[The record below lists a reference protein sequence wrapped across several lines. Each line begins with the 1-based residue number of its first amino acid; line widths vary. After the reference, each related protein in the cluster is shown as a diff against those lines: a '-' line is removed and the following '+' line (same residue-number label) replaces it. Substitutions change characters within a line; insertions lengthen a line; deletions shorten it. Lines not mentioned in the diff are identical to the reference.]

1 MDEFNKNEF
10 ENNDFNTSEEYS
22 NNNVNAENNG
32 GIYKSTYSAQENEN
46 ANNTAY
52 NAEQPNSYQN
62 PNSFNSSVN
71 QQPMY
76 HQGYNNPNGYN
87 PHMMYNHMP
96 NPNVPNMNNMPNGQP
111 MNQGFNNMSPNPMA
125 NPQSYVTIKNSEEQE
140 KKKKKFKKNVKI
152 AVAVV
157 ACCASVGVGL
167 GFGYNTSNKFT
178 ASKEN
183 EQGLKFQ
190 FPDTTASA
198 DSKDNTDDNVILTG
212 TNTIAPIINKV
223 KDSVVNISIKTQS
236 TNFFNQVYE
245 STGAGSGIIFEQDD
259 KKVYILTN
267 NHVIDGASSVQIS
280 ITGTEQVNASLV
292 GKDASSD
299 LALIYVLKSDLQKA
313 GINEVKCAT
322 FADSDQ
328 MEVGEYVLAVG
339 NALGEG
345 KTVTQGIISAQN
357 KEINI
362 DGKKLTV
369 LQTDAAINPGNSGG
383 ALINTDG
390 EVVGINTAKLASSSV
405 EGIGYAIPSSYAKKI
420 VSEIK
425 ENGSIERPYLG
436 ISGFTINDKFKATY
450 NLDIDGVFLSKV
462 EENSAAANAGLRYTD
477 IITGFNGEKI
487 TTIEQLSEAISKC
500 KVNDTVTIDF
510 IRNGTTEMS
519 ATATL
524 SNYNQNF

>member
-1 MDEFNKNEF
+1 MDEFNSINNNSDELEN
-10 ENNDFNTSEEYS
+10 ENNDFEKKQE
-22 NNNVNAENNG
+22 G
-32 GIYKSTYSAQENEN
+32 GIYMSTYEQPI
-46 ANNTAY
+46 NNTPQQNFDFNVPNQNAY
-52 NAEQPNSYQN
+52 NQGGFYQNSQQGYPINQNINQNINPMGQPN
-62 PNSFNSSVN
+62 
-71 QQPMY
+71 
-76 HQGYNNPNGYN
+76 GYNNPN
-87 PHMMYNHMP
+87 MYN
-96 NPNVPNMNNMPNGQP
+96 
-111 MNQGFNNMSPNPMA
+111 PNPMRTMNNI
-125 NPQSYVTIKNSEEQE
+125 NPMPQMNNAQSNPPQGLITIQNSEEQE
-140 KKKKKFKKNVKI
+140 KKKKKFKKNVKM

-157 ACCASVGVGL
+157 VCCASVGAGL
-167 GFGYNTSNKFT
+167 GVGFDVSKKFIQNKE
-178 ASKEN
+178 S
-183 EQGLKFQ
+183 EQTLKFQ
-190 FPDTTASA
+190 FPEVSASKENA
-198 DSKDNTDDNVILTG
+198 DDNLILTG

-223 KDSVVNISIKTQS
+223 KDSVVNISIKTQT

-259 KKVYILTN
+259 EKVYIMTN

-280 ITGTEQVNASLV
+280 ITGEEQVNASLV

-299 LALIYVLKSDLQKA
+299 LALIYVLKTDLQKA

-345 KTVTQGIISAQN
+345 KTVTQGIISARN

-390 EVVGINTAKLASSSV
+390 EVVGINTAKLSSSSV

-436 ISGFTINDKFKATY
+436 ISGFTITEKFKQTY
-450 NLDIDGVFLSKV
+450 NLNIDGVFLSKV
-462 EENSAAANAGLRYTD
+462 EEGSSAANAGLRYTD
-477 IITGFNGEKI
+477 IITAFNGKKI
-487 TTIEQLSEAISKC
+487 TTIEELSDEISKC
-500 KVNDTVTIDF
+500 KTGDTVSIEF
-510 IRNGTTEMS
+510 IRNGITKMNVN
-519 ATATL
+519 ATL